1 MATSFTNNWKNILD
15 KLQSTI
21 RSEFKNTL
29 PTYRGFDNEPLGSQ
43 YLRLIPIGSD
53 LLEYNVGSETR
64 EFSIN
69 MILHFKSANIKEKAI
84 DHILR
89 LVSRLESLIVD
100 NIAMTYTN
108 ENSATENLFNCRIES
123 TSFDSTNPEE
133 HIVSFDFKC
142 MHQGNLS

>member
-15 KLQSTI
+15 ELQSTI

-29 PTYRGFDNEPLGSQ
+29 PTCRGFDNEPTGSQ

-53 LLEYNVGSETR
+53 LLEYNATSETR
-64 EFSIN
+64 EFSID
-69 MILHFKSANIKEKAI
+69 MMLHFKSANIKETAL

-100 NIAMTYTN
+100 NIAMTLTD
-108 ENSATENLFNCRIES
+108 SSNLFNCRIES

-133 HIVSFDFKC
+133 HIVSFDYKC
-142 MHQGNLS
+142 QHLGNVG

>member
-15 KLQSTI
+15 QLQSTI

-29 PTYRGFDNEPLGSQ
+29 PTYRGFDNEPSGSQ
-43 YLRLIPIGSD
+43 YLRLMPIGSS
-53 LLEYNVGSETR
+53 LLEYNATSETR
-64 EFSIN
+64 EFSID
-69 MILHFKSANIKEKAI
+69 MMLHLKSANIKETAL

-100 NIAMTYTN
+100 NIAMTLAD
-108 ENSATENLFNCRIES
+108 SSNLFNCRIES

-133 HIVSFDFKC
+133 HIVSFDYKC
-142 MHQGNLS
+142 QHLGNVG

>member
-15 KLQSTI
+15 QLQSVI
-21 RSEFKNTL
+21 RSEFKNAL
-29 PTYRGFDNEPLGSQ
+29 PTYRGFDDDPAGSQ

-53 LLEYNVGSETR
+53 LLEYSVSSETR

-69 MILHFKSANIKEKAI
+69 MMLHFKSANIKDKAI
-84 DHILR
+84 DHIFR

-100 NIAMTYTN
+100 NISMN
-108 ENSATENLFNCRIES
+108 LSDNSAAFNCRIES

-133 HIVSFDFKC
+133 HIVSFDYKC
-142 MHQGNLS
+142 MHLGNTG

>member
-1 MATSFTNNWKNILD
+1 MATTFTNNWKNILD

-29 PTYRGFDNEPLGSQ
+29 PIYRGFDNDPSGSQ
-43 YLRLIPIGSD
+43 YLRLVPINSD
-53 LLEYNVGSETR
+53 LLGYNITSETR

-69 MILHFKSANIKEKAI
+69 IMLHFKSANIREKAL

-100 NIAMTYTN
+100 NISIQLQA
-108 ENSATENLFNCRIES
+108 E
-123 TSFDSTNPEE
+123 
-133 HIVSFDFKC
+133 
-142 MHQGNLS
+142 LSDLVDA

>member
-21 RSEFKNTL
+21 RVEFKNTL
-29 PTYRGFDNEPLGSQ
+29 PTYRGFDNDPSGSQ

-53 LLEYNVGSETR
+53 LLEYNATSETR

-69 MILHFKSANIKEKAI
+69 MLLHFKSANIKETAI
-84 DHILR
+84 DHIFR

-100 NIAMTYTN
+100 NIAMTLTD
-108 ENSATENLFNCRIES
+108 SSSLFNCRIES
-123 TSFDSTNPEE
+123 TSFDSANPEE
-133 HIVSFDFKC
+133 HIVSFDYKC
-142 MHQGNLS
+142 QHLGNVG

>member
-15 KLQSTI
+15 KLESTI

-29 PTYRGFDNEPLGSQ
+29 PTYRGFDNEPAGSQ

-53 LLEYNVGSETR
+53 LLEYNATSETR

-69 MILHFKSANIKEKAI
+69 MMLHFKSANIKETAI
-84 DHILR
+84 DHVLR

-100 NIAMTYTN
+100 NIAMTLTD
-108 ENSATENLFNCRIES
+108 SSNLFNCRIES

-133 HIVSFDFKC
+133 HIVSFDYKC
-142 MHQGNLS
+142 QHLGNVG

>member
-15 KLQSTI
+15 QLQSTI

-29 PTYRGFDNEPLGSQ
+29 PTYRGFDNEPSGSQ
-43 YLRLIPIGSD
+43 YLRLMPIGSS
-53 LLEYNVGSETR
+53 LLEYNATSETR
-64 EFSIN
+64 EFSID
-69 MILHFKSANIKEKAI
+69 MMLHFKSANIKETAL

-100 NIAMTYTN
+100 NIAMTLAD
-108 ENSATENLFNCRIES
+108 SSNLFNCRIES

-133 HIVSFDFKC
+133 HIVSFDYKC
-142 MHQGNLS
+142 QHLGNVG

>member
-15 KLQSTI
+15 KIESTI

-29 PTYRGFDNEPLGSQ
+29 PTYRGFDNEPVGSQ
-43 YLRLIPIGSD
+43 YLRLVPIGSD
-53 LLEYNVGSETR
+53 LLEYSASSETR

-69 MILHFKSANIKEKAI
+69 MMLHFKSANINEKAI
-84 DHILR
+84 DHIFR

-100 NIAMTYTN
+100 NIAMTLTD
-108 ENSATENLFNCRIES
+108 SSNLFNCRIES

-133 HIVSFDFKC
+133 HIVTFNFKC

>member
-15 KLQSTI
+15 KLESKI
-21 RSEFKNTL
+21 RAEFKNTL
-29 PTYRGFDNEPLGSQ
+29 PTYRGFDNEPAGSQ

-53 LLEYNVGSETR
+53 LLEYSVSSETR

-69 MILHFKSANIKEKAI
+69 MILHFKSANIKEAAI

-100 NIAMTYTN
+100 NIAMTLTD
-108 ENSATENLFNCRIES
+108 SSNLFNCRIES

-133 HIVSFDFKC
+133 HVVSFDYKC

>member
-29 PTYRGFDNEPLGSQ
+29 PTYRGFDNDPSGSQ

-53 LLEYNVGSETR
+53 LLEYNATSEMR

-69 MILHFKSANIKEKAI
+69 MMLHFKSANIKEAAL
-84 DHILR
+84 DHIFR

-100 NIAMTYTN
+100 NIAMTL
-108 ENSATENLFNCRIES
+108 SDSSNLFNCRIES
-123 TSFDSTNPEE
+123 TSFDSTNSEE

-142 MHQGNLS
+142 QHLGNVG

>member
-15 KLQSTI
+15 KLESTI

-29 PTYRGFDNEPLGSQ
+29 PTYRGFDNEPAGSQ
-43 YLRLIPIGSD
+43 YLRLVPTGSD
-53 LLEYNVGSETR
+53 LLEYSVSSETR

-69 MILHFKSANIKEKAI
+69 MMLHFKSANIKEKAI

-100 NIAMTYTN
+100 NIAMTL
-108 ENSATENLFNCRIES
+108 SDSSNLFNCRIES
-123 TSFDSTNPEE
+123 TSFDSTNSEE
-133 HIVSFDFKC
+133 HIVSFDYKC
-142 MHQGNLS
+142 MHLGNTG

>member
-29 PTYRGFDNEPLGSQ
+29 PTYRGFDNEPTGSQ

-53 LLEYNVGSETR
+53 LLGYNITSETR

-69 MILHFKSANIKEKAI
+69 MMLHFKSANIKEAAI
-84 DHILR
+84 DNILR

-100 NIAMTYTN
+100 NISMTLAD
-108 ENSATENLFNCRIES
+108 SSNLFNCRIES
-123 TSFDSTNPEE
+123 TSFDSTNSEE
-133 HIVSFDFKC
+133 HIVTFDYKC

>member
-29 PTYRGFDNEPLGSQ
+29 PTYRGFDNEPTGSQ

-53 LLEYNVGSETR
+53 LLEYSVSSETR

-69 MILHFKSANIKEKAI
+69 MMLHFKSANIKETAL

-89 LVSRLESLIVD
+89 LISRLESLIVD
-100 NIAMTYTN
+100 NIAMTLTD
-108 ENSATENLFNCRIES
+108 STNLFNCRIES

-133 HIVSFDFKC
+133 HIVSFDYKC

>member
-29 PTYRGFDNEPLGSQ
+29 PTYRGFDNEPSGSQ
-43 YLRLIPIGSD
+43 YLRLIPIGSS
-53 LLEYNVGSETR
+53 LLEYNATSETR
-64 EFSIN
+64 EFSID
-69 MILHFKSANIKEKAI
+69 MMLHFKSANIKEAAI

-89 LVSRLESLIVD
+89 LVSRLEALIVD
-100 NIAMTYTN
+100 NIAMPL
-108 ENSATENLFNCRIES
+108 SDSSNLFNCRIES

-133 HIVSFDFKC
+133 HIVSFDYKC
-142 MHQGNLS
+142 QHLGNVG

>member
-29 PTYRGFDNEPLGSQ
+29 PTYRGFDNEPSGSQ
-43 YLRLIPIGSD
+43 YLRLMPIGSS
-53 LLEYNVGSETR
+53 LLEYNATSETR
-64 EFSIN
+64 EFSID
-69 MILHFKSANIKEKAI
+69 MMLHFKSANIKETAL

-100 NIAMTYTN
+100 NISMTLTD
-108 ENSATENLFNCRIES
+108 SSNLFNCRIES
-123 TSFDSTNPEE
+123 TVFDSTNPEE
-133 HIVSFDFKC
+133 QIVSFDYKC
-142 MHQGNLS
+142 QHLGNVG

>member
-15 KLQSTI
+15 KLQSTV

-29 PTYRGFDNEPLGSQ
+29 PTYRGFDNEPSGSQ
-43 YLRLIPIGSD
+43 YLRLMPIGSD
-53 LLEYNVGSETR
+53 LLEYNATSETR

-69 MILHFKSANIKEKAI
+69 MMLHFKSANIKEAAI

-100 NIAMTYTN
+100 NITMTLAD
-108 ENSATENLFNCRIES
+108 SSNLFNCRIES
-123 TSFDSTNPEE
+123 TSFDSTNSEE

-142 MHQGNLS
+142 QHLGNVG

>member
-21 RSEFKNTL
+21 RAEFKNTL
-29 PTYRGFDNEPLGSQ
+29 PTYRGFDNEPAGSQ
-43 YLRLIPIGSD
+43 YLRLIPIGSE
-53 LLEYNVGSETR
+53 LLEYSVSSETR

-69 MILHFKSANIKEKAI
+69 MMLHFKSANIKEAAI
-84 DHILR
+84 DNILR

-100 NIAMTYTN
+100 NISMTLTD
-108 ENSATENLFNCRIES
+108 SSNLFNCRIES
-123 TSFDSTNPEE
+123 TSFDSSNSEE

>member
-15 KLQSTI
+15 KLESKI
-21 RSEFKNTL
+21 RGEFKNTL
-29 PTYRGFDNEPLGSQ
+29 PAYRGFDNEPSGSQ

-53 LLEYNVGSETR
+53 LLGYNVSSETR

-69 MILHFKSANIKEKAI
+69 MMLHFKSANIKERAI

-100 NIAMTYTN
+100 NIAMTLAD
-108 ENSATENLFNCRIES
+108 NSNLFNCRIES
-123 TSFDSTNPEE
+123 TSFDSTSPEE
-133 HIVSFDFKC
+133 HIVSFDYKC
-142 MHQGNLS
+142 QHTGNFS

>member
-15 KLQSTI
+15 KLESTI
-21 RSEFKNTL
+21 RGEFKNTL
-29 PTYRGFDNEPLGSQ
+29 PTYRGFDNEPAGSQ

-53 LLEYNVGSETR
+53 LLEYSVSSETR

-69 MILHFKSANIKEKAI
+69 MMLHFKSANIKEKAI

-100 NIAMTYTN
+100 NIAMTL
-108 ENSATENLFNCRIES
+108 SDSSNLFNCRIES

-133 HIVSFDFKC
+133 HIVSFDYKC
-142 MHQGNLS
+142 MHQGNMS